1 MLSLMIMGKSGR
13 EWGARGAGE
22 VAFSF
27 TFLLSCPSH
36 SRAFGLVSEWLGAS
50 LVLPPL
56 SCPAARGVARVLA
69 SRAPLW
75 SVAALPAS
83 PPSKARVLGHVI
95 GWLVSCRGVSVVLS
109 WRWAGLSV
117 SASGRARPAPPTTRR
132 RARPLPPLAG
142 LVSRVGL
149 RSRSVGL
156 TPSELNVFRF
166 SATPPTAALR

>member
-1 MLSLMIMGKSGR
+1 MGEREGARRCSLSLLSM
-13 EWGARGAGE
+13 
-22 VAFSF
+22 
-27 TFLLSCPSH
+27 LLALSH
-36 SRAFGLVSEWLGAS
+36 SRAFWLVSEWLSES

-117 SASGRARPAPPTTRR
+117 SASGRSRSAPPATHR
-132 RARPLPPLAG
+132 RARPRPPLAG
-142 LVSRVGL
+142 LVSGSVSARARLV
-149 RSRSVGL
+149 SRQV
-156 TPSELNVFRF
+156 N
-166 SATPPTAALR
+166 